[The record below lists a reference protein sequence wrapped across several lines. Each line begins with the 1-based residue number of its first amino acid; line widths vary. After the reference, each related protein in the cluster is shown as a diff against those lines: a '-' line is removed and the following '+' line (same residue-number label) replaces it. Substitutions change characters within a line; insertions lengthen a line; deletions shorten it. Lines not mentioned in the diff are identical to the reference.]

1 MYKISFNKKYFVLWM
16 IIVLAL
22 NYSTFYK
29 ASSTTTNTSKTT
41 TLKVWT
47 WTIKS
52 SIETNWSAE
61 LVNEQSIRFTQTW
74 KVESVSYKAWDKVKK
89 WDIIATL
96 DNTDWK
102 NSVKQAQI
110 SLDNAKI
117 ALEELYKE
125 ADASKISQAKNAIT
139 STEQSIEVAKKELE
153 NLNTTKTNWLND
165 IKNNISNLQKELEQ
179 SKANLEALE
188 NELNSTK
195 ATQDNSLTNTTT
207 QNQNSIKQ
215 IQNNYQK
222 YLTEIHE
229 MLEKIDTILW
239 VTSENDEKNDSY
251 EIYLWAKNVW
261 VKNQAISSFSTANA
275 NYITLKA
282 KVDAFDYDSLSID
295 KNIELINDFTSLYN
309 NIISSS
315 DLTYQ
320 TASNS
325 LETDTLSS
333 SDVSSIKSTMTNYKS
348 TSLNEISTL
357 SNNISTLKTLTNT
370 DLIKTSNENT
380 ITSKKQNIESTKLS
394 ITKKEQEITDAQE
407 NYKTQEKSYDL
418 QIQSKKNSI
427 EQLEKNLEVNK
438 QSYDEL
444 LEWPTDENVTKAK
457 NSIKQAEMSLESAK
471 KWLEKY
477 QLEAPFDWV
486 IRKIDYKVWD
496 NLLSDSDKYVYIENP
511 NLMQITVSLD
521 QVDII
526 NVKLW
531 DKVIVTFDSYADDEV
546 NAVVSTIDTTP
557 TTTSWVVS
565 YEVTIVLD
573 DENFKKTVL
582 SWMTADIEIITAQK
596 DNAIVIDSSYIST
609 DENEKS
615 YVNVLKNGKETKTE
629 VVTWIVSDWK
639 TQIAS
644 GLEIWDTISLTTS
657 STSDSSSSKSSSSL
671 LQMWG
676 NKSSSSTKS
685 SSNFGWWA
693 WGPPG
698 WF

>member
-29 ASSTTTNTSKTT
+29 ASSTTINTSKTT

-427 EQLEKNLEVNK
+427 EKKKKNLEVNK

>member
-29 ASSTTTNTSKTT
+29 ASSTTINTSKTT

-96 DNTDWK
+96 DNTDWE